1 MQTRSVPV
9 QVPFS
14 VQLLTFEPFASDL
27 TSQENLHTVLYNI
40 SVVLQPNNSPLFG
53 GDNSE
58 HLTAKNNMNTGD
70 RLRDS
75 SDMNQFNS
83 VKRPA

>member
-1 MQTRSVPV
+1 MQTRSAPV

-14 VQLLTFEPFASDL
+14 VQLLTIEPFASDP

-40 SVVLQPNNSPLFG
+40 SVVSQPNSSPLFG

-58 HLTAKNNMNTGD
+58 HLTAEIT
-70 RLRDS
+70 
-75 SDMNQFNS
+75 
-83 VKRPA
+83 

>member
-1 MQTRSVPV
+1 MQTRSIPV

-14 VQLLTFEPFASDL
+14 VQLLTIEPFASDP

-58 HLTAKNNMNTGD
+58 HLTAKGNINTGD
-70 RLRDS
+70 DLRDS

-83 VKRPA
+83 VK